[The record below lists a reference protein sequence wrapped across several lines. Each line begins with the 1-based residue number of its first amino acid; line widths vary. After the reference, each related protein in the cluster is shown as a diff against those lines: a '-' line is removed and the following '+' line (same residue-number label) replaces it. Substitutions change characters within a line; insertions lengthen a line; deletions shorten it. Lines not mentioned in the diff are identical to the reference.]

1 MRMEHPQRVHSDCL
15 LVPSESTLSRKEGH
29 TRRPEGP
36 RTHHEQSTVSPWV
49 MVQSACLAG
58 AWCGNVI
65 PGVNT
70 GLLTS
75 EGCSPP
81 WTPHSRKETH
91 FDAPPPR
98 SDGKTC
104 KACRVHTHAA
114 CIGTVCLPN
123 HTYRAQTGVKGNLL
137 FDTQSVGK
145 QLKGFSFKQTLQT
158 NKATRWEQPLK
169 VRWER

>member
-1 MRMEHPQRVHSDCL
+1 MRMKHPQRVHSDCL

-104 KACRVHTHAA
+104 KACRGAHSRCMYWNSV
-114 CIGTVCLPN
+114 L
-123 HTYRAQTGVKGNLL
+123 
-137 FDTQSVGK
+137 TQSYLQGTNRSQRK
-145 QLKGFSFKQTLQT
+145 FTLRHSKCWKT
-158 NKATRWEQPLK
+158 A
-169 VRWER
+169 ERL

>member
-91 FDAPPPR
+91 FDAPR

-114 CIGTVCLPN
+114 CIGTAYPIIL
-123 HTYRAQTGVKGNLL
+123 TGH
-137 FDTQSVGK
+137 K
-145 QLKGFSFKQTLQT
+145 QESKEIYTST
-158 NKATRWEQPLK
+158 LK
-169 VRWER
+169 VLKNSWKALVSNRLCKQIKQQGENSLLRCAGNAKD

>member
-81 WTPHSRKETH
+81 WRLTRGEKHTLMLHLREVTGKRAKPAGCTLTLHVLEQCAYPIILTGHKQESKEIYT
-91 FDAPPPR
+91 
-98 SDGKTC
+98 ST
-104 KACRVHTHAA
+104 
-114 CIGTVCLPN
+114 
-123 HTYRAQTGVKGNLL
+123 
-137 FDTQSVGK
+137 
-145 QLKGFSFKQTLQT
+145 
-158 NKATRWEQPLK
+158 LK
-169 VRWER
+169 VSENSWKALVSNRLYKQIKQQGENSL